1 MTNKTPYRQKRQ
13 EEKAE
18 NYLKSNDVM
27 YEEVYP
33 WENHKASF
41 TTTAGLLDAA
51 SRVRSPSNFSVQT
64 EISKHFNCNKL
75 VNTGRSRLSLGFQ
88 EMNVSQAMRVS

>member
-41 TTTAGLLDAA
+41 TTTVGLLDAA
-51 SRVRSPSNFSVQT
+51 SRVRSPSKFRVQT
-64 EISKHFNCNKL
+64 EISKHSKCNKV
-75 VNTGRSRLSLGFQ
+75 VNTGRSRLSQGFQ
-88 EMNVSQAMRVS
+88 

>member
-41 TTTAGLLDAA
+41 TTTVGLLDAA
-51 SRVRSPSNFSVQT
+51 ARVCSPSNFPVQT
-64 EISKHFNCNKL
+64 EISKHSKCNKL

-88 EMNVSQAMRVS
+88 EMNMS

>member
-27 YEEVYP
+27 YKEVYP
-33 WENHKASF
+33 
-41 TTTAGLLDAA
+41 
-51 SRVRSPSNFSVQT
+51 
-64 EISKHFNCNKL
+64 
-75 VNTGRSRLSLGFQ
+75 
-88 EMNVSQAMRVS
+88 

>member
-18 NYLKSNDVM
+18 NYLKSNDVI

-41 TTTAGLLDAA
+41 TTTVGL
-51 SRVRSPSNFSVQT
+51 
-64 EISKHFNCNKL
+64 
-75 VNTGRSRLSLGFQ
+75 
-88 EMNVSQAMRVS
+88 